1 LFGYQTESLIPWD
14 CLKAQPSRL
23 ARLVI
28 LKNEEFGRS
37 VPTDLFSDVL
47 EKTRLLKKRLSRRPT
62 MTIAINR
69 RQFVAG
75 VSAATAASLAGNALA
90 QAKVPLLYSDIVPE
104 NDPRS
109 TILRGAF
116 NALGNDFD
124 FKPHHGGTLFKQG
137 TEAVAIQRGNL
148 DMANIASQDV
158 MNQIPTFGLLMVPYL
173 IRDLAHL
180 RKIWSSDVGADL
192 NKMLDEKMGLRILA
206 NPYIGTRHLGLRTT
220 KKIMKPADLAGVK
233 LRMPPGEG
241 WQFIGTAMGANPTPL
256 PFPEVYTALQTGA
269 IDAQDNGLPAV
280 KNMKFFEVSK
290 QISMTGHL
298 IAANHFVISSKKW
311 ASMSADQQR
320 RVQAAA
326 NKVEEE
332 ITAMAQKDESELVA
346 FFRKEGLDVYTP
358 DVSAFRSHVLD
369 VYSKS
374 KYAKDWA
381 PGMFDRITKL

>member
-1 LFGYQTESLIPWD
+1 
-14 CLKAQPSRL
+14 
-23 ARLVI
+23 
-28 LKNEEFGRS
+28 
-37 VPTDLFSDVL
+37 
-47 EKTRLLKKRLSRRPT
+47 
-62 MTIAINR
+62 MAIHFNR
-69 RQFVAG
+69 RQFVKGA
-75 VSAATAASLAGNALA
+75 SAVAVGSFSLQANA
-90 QAKVPLLYSDIVPE
+90 QAKATLVYSDIVPE

-109 TILRGAF
+109 VILRGAF
-116 NALGNDFD
+116 NALGADFD

-137 TEAVAIQRGNL
+137 TEAVAIQRANL

-180 RKIWSSDVGADL
+180 RRLWASDVGRDL

-220 KKIMKPADLAGVK
+220 KKIMKPADLAGIK

-311 ASMSADQQR
+311 AAMSADQQN

-326 NKVEEE
+326 NKVEAE
-332 ITAMAQKDESELVA
+332 ITAMAQKEEGELVA
-346 FFRKEGLDVYTP
+346 FFKAQGLEVYTP
-358 DVSAFRSHVLD
+358 DVDAFRTQVLNT
-369 VYSKS
+369 YTSS

-381 PGMFDRITKL
+381 PGMFERIVKL